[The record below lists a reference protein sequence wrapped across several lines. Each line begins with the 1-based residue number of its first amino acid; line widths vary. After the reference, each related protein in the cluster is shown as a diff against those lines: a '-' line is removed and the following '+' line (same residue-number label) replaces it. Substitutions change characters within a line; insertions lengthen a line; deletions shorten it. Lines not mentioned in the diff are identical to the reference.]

1 MSKGKTNQ
9 SEALLG
15 WEVYKEDWW
24 ENLSEKKLTRKSH
37 ERSVTL

>member
-15 WEVYKEDWW
+15 WEVYTEGWW
-24 ENLSEKKLTRKSH
+24 ENLSEKNLLGSLTR
-37 ERSVTL
+37 EA